1 MSLKFGIYLVEQ
13 RILTPEQFCG
23 LIKIQQEATRSLASL
38 AVSENVMTI
47 HSVSKVLDMQQLNP
61 SRGFIQTAIEER
73 FMDRGKAEQIIAA
86 QEKSGATIRQLLV
99 ECGLMTQRQ
108 TAVLF
113 THFERIASRD
123 KTKSAEAAPAAA
135 APAAR
140 PMAPRAPKFKQRPV
154 ITSQMAKQ

>member
-23 LIKIQQEATRSLASL
+23 LVKIQQDATRSLASI

-47 HSVSKVLDMQQLNP
+47 HSVSKVLDIQQMNP
-61 SRGFIQTAIEER
+61 KRGFIQTAIEER
-73 FMDRGKAEQIIAA
+73 FMDRAKAEQIISA

-113 THFERIASRD
+113 THFERIASRTQTD
-123 KTKSAEAAPAAA
+123 QAAPAAA
-135 APAAR
+135 APAQR

-154 ITSQMAKQ
+154 ITSQYVE